1 MKADIW
7 SLGVVLYEMVF
18 GYCPFQSKSIAR
30 LIQIL
35 QSDEVKFPCKI
46 PPTVEGI
53 LRRMLVKDPSKR
65 IDWS

>member
-18 GYCPFQSKSIAR
+18 GFCPFQSKSIAK

-35 QSDEVKFPCKI
+35 QSDEVKFPFKV
-46 PPTVEGI
+46 PQSVEN
-53 LRRMLVKDPSKR
+53 LLKKMLVKDPSKR
-65 IDWS
+65 IDWT